1 MFAIDGKQKVAAAAG
16 RRVLIC
22 LALCFAFCAPSFAQA
37 PPKGPAVIKPKDK
50 SAPADTKPTFVSYDP
65 EYAQLLDEARKL
77 LDNPDDPDSMT
88 FGFEILQTMINRG
101 ESFYP
106 LADNSSLFV
115 GLRVKANEIL
125 GELTPDGLKKYRDIY
140 DAPAKKIYEQAQTG
154 DLAKLHQVVDQY
166 RYTSYGTRAMDLLGS
181 VYFDRGRFSQAA
193 AAWQLLLA
201 SHPPE
206 EGIPLILAKTATA
219 YHLAGMGAM
228 ADKMAKAMKDRYP
241 MAVAEFSGAKQNLQ
255 EFVRQAR
262 LIQPETLGTLPDF
275 LRPKHIFPGLGGV
288 ADGASVMGECDTL
301 LVSRWLLTANE
312 HDGIKNHNAV
322 GLSDLMALQEVLDS
336 PQQNGPLLSCRIVSG
351 QVQLRG
357 SQMGSILAPA
367 ILPVV
372 VDDLVIYRT
381 SQGIVACNIITGE
394 VLWKK
399 GDKDAPFPMRKTTK
413 VNLQNWGWQPM
424 VIEDLGRYTMTL
436 GAGKLYAV
444 GNYRPWMHPNQIM
457 NLPPDQ
463 KKALFDSSTLVALSL
478 KKQGGLCW
486 QVGNGQGDDDIVRFG
501 KILCAPT
508 YCSGKLY
515 AVASYTESYHLL
527 CLDADTGKLLWKN
540 TISQSPQP
548 GGVNQWN
555 GMVNP
560 AERSGPLAVADGR
573 VFVLTNAAVVAAFD
587 ADSGQPL
594 WAFQYDS
601 PTVANANRGYYNGQA
616 TVGDRTVNPILA
628 VGGRV
633 IFLPTDSNTVFCLS
647 AEDGKPV
654 WTGSVTRREQH
665 DLSYIDEGRF
675 LLSGPGMY
683 VMNAADGKELYGR
696 ANVGIV
702 GRPVVNAQAVL
713 CSSQGKLQRL
723 DLQKYVVSTID
734 LISPEALLG
743 NLVCV
748 DGVLVASNAAGIC
761 AYFNYDQAFQRMSD
775 RIAQATPE
783 EKLQLIYQRAQVSF
797 SAKRIP
803 AALQDLL
810 DCQKMAKDQNNAGMT
825 DLLAPR
831 LCRAYVAMANH
842 GANPREMVE
851 YIRKSAEYGVSD
863 QDKALYLL
871 RLAKCNRKA
880 GDLKAALSGAQE
892 LSEKMADML
901 LADVVVGPAADDTV
915 RQDIPEQRTARSIA
929 QDLIGEIVD
938 SGTEGRAAYKDFDD
952 LAKGNLDKARQA
964 HDPEAM
970 IAVASAWPHS
980 LYAGEAQFAAAQ
992 EYYRKALKA
1001 ANPEDASVALG
1012 NVMKYLS
1019 IAAYEKGKYRASA
1032 RLAIAMIFTQSGSL
1046 QLAQLALDQL
1056 EGVDP
1061 QSEFS
1066 FADLHGKLS
1075 DLLKQVGPAPALP
1088 PIPDVS
1094 MLKGSMEQL
1103 YAIPGQSMN
1112 ILTDQKN
1119 MPVRLGDQVLV
1130 LKDDRLVLVDTQA
1143 RDSESAITWSALS
1156 TVHLPPAP
1164 IDASA
1169 FYSPQYKHVIAGLS
1183 KDKKVIGVVDYE
1195 TACGLDVR
1203 SAKIVWRHA
1212 MGEYGG
1218 RLEPGMLSI
1227 GEGMLVSSDQT
1238 GKVSCVDLSTGE
1250 LAWSSVP
1257 TSAVRGMVV
1266 APTISNG
1273 MVMARCN
1280 GGRCL
1285 VCWDIKSGKILAT
1298 IESKKDP
1305 ANGSGN
1311 GSANGMF
1318 TPQGLLV
1325 TLVDNE
1331 LSVREAKNLERAIW
1345 ARKYSGQIPGVFSAP
1360 ALGAA
1365 LSDRVVVARDLR
1377 DPRVSNQLEVVSLV
1391 SGAVI
1396 QTLILGNI
1404 ENSPAMPL
1412 LRDCQSPKFRDMQT
1426 IMCDVQGQ
1434 NLYVTCT
1441 RSQQS
1446 GAMAVNNFNGQPLT
1460 PGISI
1465 QKFNLKSG
1473 KREWQSDIE
1482 TEGSSYFVPSLVVGQ
1497 THVMFCPGA
1506 SVKDGAESSDAKV
1519 YLIDGVD
1526 GKLVNTLDPSKSKA
1540 DQAGQNRLGFR
1551 LMTPAVMTNG
1561 KILMENIDGA
1571 TVYGGSN

>member
-1 MFAIDGKQKVAAAAG
+1 VFVIEGKQKVAVDAG
-16 RRVLIC
+16 RRMLIC
-22 LALCFAFCAPSFAQA
+22 LALCVAFCAPGLAQA
-37 PPKGPAVIKPKDK
+37 PQKGPVVLKPKDK
-50 SAPADTKPTFVSYDP
+50 SAPSDTKATFVSYDP

-106 LADNSSLFV
+106 LEENSSLFV

-140 DAPAKKIYEQAQTG
+140 DASAKRIYDQAQGG

-166 RYTSYGTRAMDLLGS
+166 RYTSYGTKAMDLLGS
-181 VYFDRGRFSQAA
+181 VYFDRGRFAQAA
-193 AAWQLLLA
+193 SAWQLLLA

-206 EGIPLILAKTATA
+206 EQVPLILAKTATA

-228 ADKMAKAMKDRYP
+228 AEKMVKALKDRYP
-241 MAVAEFSGAKQNLQ
+241 MASAEFSGAKQNLQ

-262 LIQPETLGTLPDF
+262 LIQPEALGMLPDF

-288 ADGASVMGECDTL
+288 PDGASVMGECDTL

-312 HDGIKNHNAV
+312 QNGIKDHT
-322 GLSDLMALQEVLDS
+322 GLKLSELMALQEVLDS
-336 PQQNGPLLSCRIVSG
+336 PQPNGQSVTCRMVSG

-357 SQMGSILAPA
+357 GGQMGNNILAPA

-381 SQGIVACNIITGE
+381 NEGVVACNIITGE
-394 VLWKK
+394 VVWKK
-399 GDKDAPFPMRKTTK
+399 DHFPMRRTTN
-413 VNLQNWGWQPM
+413 VSLQNWGWQPM
-424 VIEDLGRYTMTL
+424 LVEDLGRYTMTL

-444 GNYRPWMHPNQIM
+444 GNYRAWMHPNQIA

-463 KKALFDSSTLVALSL
+463 KKTLFDSSTLVALSL

-508 YCSGKLY
+508 YNAGKLY
-515 AVASYTESYHLL
+515 VMASYTESYHLL

-548 GGVNQWN
+548 GGMNPWN
-555 GMVNP
+555 GAVNP
-560 AERSGPLAVADGR
+560 SERSGPLAVADGR

-601 PTVANANRGYYNGQA
+601 PTGANTNRGYFNNGQA
-616 TVGDRTVNPILA
+616 SVGDRTVNPILA

-633 IFLPTDSNTVFCLS
+633 VFLPTDSNSVFCLS

-654 WTGSVTRREQH
+654 WTQTVTRREQH

-696 ANVGIV
+696 SNAGIV
-702 GRPVVNAQAVL
+702 GRPVVNTQAAL
-713 CSSQGKLQRL
+713 CSGQGKLHRL
-723 DLQKYVVSTID
+723 DMQKYVVSTID
-734 LISPEALLG
+734 LISPEAVLG

-761 AYFNYDQAFQRMSD
+761 AYFNYAQAFQRMSD

-783 EKLQLIYQRAQVSF
+783 EKLQLTYQRAQVSF

-803 AALQDLL
+803 SALQDLL
-810 DCQKMAKDQNNAGMT
+810 DCQKMAKDQNNAEMT

-831 LCRAYVAMANH
+831 LYRAYVAMANH
-842 GANPREMVE
+842 GANPQQMVE
-851 YIRKSAEYGVSD
+851 YIRKSGEYGVSD
-863 QDKALYLL
+863 QDKALYML

-892 LSEKMADML
+892 LGEKMADQL
-901 LADVVVGPAADDTV
+901 LADVVVGPEADDTV
-915 RQDIPEQRTARSIA
+915 RQDSSSQRTARSVA

-938 SGTEGRAAYKDFDD
+938 SGAEGRAAYKDFDD
-952 LAKGNLDKARQA
+952 LAKAKLEKARQA

-980 LYAGEAQFAAAQ
+980 LYADEAQFTAAQ
-992 EYYRKALKA
+992 EYYRKSLKPA
-1001 ANPEDASVALG
+1001 SPEDASVALG

-1019 IAAYEKGKYRASA
+1019 IAANGKGKYRAPA
-1032 RLAIAMIFTQSGSL
+1032 RLAIAMIFKQSGSMDM
-1046 QLAQLALDQL
+1046 AQLALDQL

-1075 DLLKQVGPAPALP
+1075 DLLKQVGPAPVLP

-1103 YAIPGQSMN
+1103 YAIPGQSVTV
-1112 ILTDQKN
+1112 LTDQKN

-1130 LKDDRLVLVDTQA
+1130 LKDDRMVLVDTQA
-1143 RDSESAITWSALS
+1143 RDAESAITWSALS
-1156 TVHLPPAP
+1156 TVHLPPAAT
-1164 IDASA
+1164 DASA

-1227 GEGMLVSSDQT
+1227 GEGMLVFGDQT
-1238 GKVSCVDLSTGE
+1238 GRVCCVDLFTGD
-1250 LAWSSVP
+1250 LAWSSEP
-1257 TSAVRGMVV
+1257 AKAVQGIVV

-1298 IESKKDP
+1298 IESKRDA
-1305 ANGSGN
+1305 ANGAGN

-1325 TLVDNE
+1325 TLVDDE
-1331 LSVREAKNLERAIW
+1331 LSVREPKNLERAVW
-1345 ARKYSGQIPGVFSAP
+1345 VRKYPGQFS

-1365 LSDRVVVARDLR
+1365 LSDRVVVTPDVRTSNDL
-1377 DPRVSNQLEVVSLV
+1377 DVVSLV

-1396 QTLILGNI
+1396 QTLHLGDIQNT
-1404 ENSPAMPL
+1404 PAMPM
-1412 LRDCQSPKFRDMQT
+1412 LRDCQSPKFRDTHT
-1426 IMCDVQGQ
+1426 IMCDVLGQ

-1441 RSQQS
+1441 RNPQS
-1446 GAMAVNNFNGQPLT
+1446 GAVGFNSFNGQPLT

-1465 QKFNLKSG
+1465 QKFDLKSG

-1482 TEGSSYFVPSLVVGQ
+1482 AEGSTYFVPALVVGQ

-1506 SVKDGAESSDAKV
+1506 SMKENAESSDAKV
-1519 YLIDGVD
+1519 YVIDAAD

-1561 KILMENIDGA
+1561 KILMENIDGV
-1571 TVYGGSN
+1571 TVYGGGN